1 MFHCLPSNITQCA
14 ISTFG
19 SEWKLEQSNW
29 ATDGENISSFQRWH
43 FLCEPL
49 LVGEENT
56 RKKQNELSNESRCAN
71 IHKRSLGLFQ
81 LPQRNTHSGSFLAY
95 FQHRS
100 VEKSKFINVRLQF
113 FFQLY
118 TSLISMCFHSFAPL
132 FALLPIPPCVNT
144 LYRMCMCMCDCLPFF
159 LFGYLWNWARSLL
172 YSQLVT
178 VEFVHKLEC

>member
-71 IHKRSLGLFQ
+71 IHKRSLGCFSYRKETHI
-81 LPQRNTHSGSFLAY
+81 PAASWHTSNTVPLKRENLLTFVYNFFPAIYFANFHVFSFICTAFRPTANTTMCQYTLS
-95 FQHRS
+95 H
-100 VEKSKFINVRLQF
+100 VHVR
-113 FFQLY
+113 
-118 TSLISMCFHSFAPL
+118 L
-132 FALLPIPPCVNT
+132 FALFSIWLFVK
-144 LYRMCMCMCDCLPFF
+144 LSPFASI
-159 LFGYLWNWARSLL
+159 LSTC
-172 YSQLVT
+172 YSRV
-178 VEFVHKLEC
+178 CS